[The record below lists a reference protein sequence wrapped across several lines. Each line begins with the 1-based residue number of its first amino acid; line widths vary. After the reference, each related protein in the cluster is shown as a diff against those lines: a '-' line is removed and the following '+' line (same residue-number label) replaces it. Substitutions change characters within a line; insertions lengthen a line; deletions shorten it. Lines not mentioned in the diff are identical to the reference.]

1 MEYIKQI
8 ENIDK
13 FREIKRKLRR
23 KKDINS
29 TEASEEIAQL
39 FYNLI
44 QDSIK
49 NKGIK
54 THSQLILL
62 VKYLGKILSTVDP
75 VQFCIGNTIKKI
87 LHIIREEI
95 NQSTKEE
102 QNNIQNNP
110 ELLGNKIKEAKK
122 NLKDLKSFEFFKDF
136 DSLDLE
142 RVESENSSEKNS
154 TERLYEFKKLG
165 SDAPIT
171 EENINSILEEI
182 SNLISEINSISETI
196 TKQKE
201 IKDLISDGDIIL
213 TSNYSEQV
221 AKILAENK
229 KTKNFKVFVCESAP
243 KLREKSQVDELK
255 KIKLDLTVIEDDD
268 IYSVMKKYT
277 KVKVLLG
284 AKGILV
290 NGGLITYGGAYNI
303 CLLAKMFSNPV
314 IIVGGTTKLT
324 PMYSFKHELY
334 NEYLSPDLI
343 FGKNM
348 DYKGDIS
355 NIQFN
360 IPSLDYVPPNLISM
374 YATDIGILNPNYLY
388 KNFNDMYDLEDYEI

>member
-8 ENIDK
+8 ENIDEFK
-13 FREIKRKLRR
+13 EIKRALRR

-29 TEASEEIAQL
+29 SEIAEKIAQL

-44 QDSIK
+44 HDSIK

-54 THSQLILL
+54 THSELILL
-62 VKYLGKILSTVDP
+62 VKYLGKILSAVDP
-75 VQFCIGNTIKKI
+75 FQFCIANTIKKI

-95 NQSTKEE
+95 KESTKEK
-102 QNNIQNNP
+102 NNNENDR
-110 ELLGNKIKEAKK
+110 EFLSNRIKEAKK
-122 NLKDLKSFEFFKDF
+122 NLKDLKNFDFLKDM
-136 DSLDLE
+136 DIIDLE
-142 RVESENSSEKNS
+142 KVESENSSEKNS
-154 TERLYEFKKLG
+154 TEKLYELKKLG
-165 SDAPIT
+165 SDNPIT
-171 EENINSILEEI
+171 ETNFDSILDGI
-182 SNLISEINSISETI
+182 NNLISEIRTISKTI
-196 TKQKE
+196 TERKE

-229 KTKNFKVFVCESAP
+229 KTKTFKVLVCESAQ
-243 KLREKSQVDELK
+243 KLRKKSQVEELK
-255 KIKLDLTVIEDDD
+255 KIKLDITVIEDDD

-277 KVKVLLG
+277 KVKILLG
-284 AKGILV
+284 AKAILV

-348 DYKGDIS
+348 DYQGDIS

-360 IPSLDYVPPNLISM
+360 NPSLDYVPPNLISM

>member
-8 ENIDK
+8 ENIDEFK
-13 FREIKRKLRR
+13 EIKRALRR

-29 TEASEEIAQL
+29 SEIAEKIAQL

-44 QDSIK
+44 HDSIK

-54 THSQLILL
+54 THSELILL
-62 VKYLGKILSTVDP
+62 VKYLGKILSAVDP
-75 VQFCIGNTIKKI
+75 FQFCIANTIKKI

-95 NQSTKEE
+95 KESTKEK
-102 QNNIQNNP
+102 NNNENDR
-110 ELLGNKIKEAKK
+110 EFLSNRIKEAKK
-122 NLKDLKSFEFFKDF
+122 NLKDLKNFDFLKDM
-136 DSLDLE
+136 DIIDLE
-142 RVESENSSEKNS
+142 KVESENSSEKNS
-154 TERLYEFKKLG
+154 TERLYELKKLG
-165 SDAPIT
+165 SDNPIT
-171 EENINSILEEI
+171 ETNFDSILDGI
-182 SNLISEINSISETI
+182 NNLISEIRTISKTI
-196 TKQKE
+196 TERKE
-201 IKDLISDGDIIL
+201 IQDLISDRDIIL

-243 KLREKSQVDELK
+243 KLRKKSQVEELK

-268 IYSVMKKYT
+268 IYSVMKKFT
-277 KVKVLLG
+277 KVKILLG
-284 AKGILV
+284 AKAILV

-348 DYKGDIS
+348 DYQGDIS

-360 IPSLDYVPPNLISM
+360 NPSLDYVPPNLISM

>member
-54 THSQLILL
+54 THSELILL

-95 NQSTKEE
+95 SESTKEKNNT
-102 QNNIQNNP
+102 QNNS

-122 NLKDLKSFEFFKDF
+122 NLKELKNFEFFKDI

-154 TERLYEFKKLG
+154 SERLYEMKKLG
-165 SDAPIT
+165 SEAPIT

-221 AKILAENK
+221 VKILAENK
-229 KTKNFKVFVCESAP
+229 KTKKFKVFVCESSP
-243 KLREKSQVDELK
+243 KLREKSQVEELK
-255 KIKLDLTVIEDDD
+255 KIKVDLTVIEDDD

-284 AKGILV
+284 AKAILV

>member
-1 MEYIKQI
+1 MEYIKRI

-13 FREIKRKLRR
+13 IKELKSKLRR
-23 KKDINS
+23 KKDVNS
-29 TEASEEIAQL
+29 SEVSEQIAQL

-44 QDSIK
+44 QDSFK
-49 NKGIK
+49 NEGIK

-62 VKYLGKILSTVDP
+62 MKYFCKKFSAVDP
-75 VQFCIGNTIKKI
+75 VQFCIANTIKKI

-95 NQSTKEE
+95 KESE
-102 QNNIQNNP
+102 KEKNNTQNNP
-110 ELLGNKIKEAKK
+110 ESIINKIKESKK
-122 NLKDLKSFEFFKDF
+122 NIKALKNFEFLKDMEINEKEIG
-136 DSLDLE
+136 
-142 RVESENSSEKNS
+142 ESENSSEKNS
-154 TERLYEFKKLG
+154 TEKLYEFKKLE
-165 SDAPIT
+165 SDEPIT
-171 EENINSILEEI
+171 ETTINSILGQI
-182 SNLISEINSISETI
+182 SSLISEISSISETI
-196 TKQKE
+196 TGQKE
-201 IKDLISDGDIIL
+201 IQDLICDGDIIL

-229 KTKNFKVFVCESAP
+229 KTKKFKVFVCESAP
-243 KLREKSQVDELK
+243 KLREKSQVEELR
-255 KIKLDLTVIEDDD
+255 KIKLDITVIEDDD
-268 IYSVMKKYT
+268 IYSVMKKFT

-284 AKGILV
+284 AKAILV

-324 PMYSFKHELY
+324 PMYSFRHELY

-348 DYKGDIS
+348 DYQGDIS

-360 IPSLDYVPPNLISM
+360 NPSLDYVPPNLISM

>member
-13 FREIKRKLRR
+13 FKEIKRELRR

-29 TEASEEIAQL
+29 SEIAEEIAQL
-39 FYNLI
+39 FYDLI

-54 THSQLILL
+54 THAELIFL
-62 VKYLGKILSTVDP
+62 VKYLGKILSAVDP
-75 VQFCIGNTIKKI
+75 FQFCIANTIKKI

-95 NQSTKEE
+95 KESTKE
-102 QNNIQNNP
+102 QNNIENDRAILTNR
-110 ELLGNKIKEAKK
+110 IKEAKK
-122 NLKDLKSFEFFKDF
+122 NLKDLKNFEFFKDIE
-136 DSLDLE
+136 SIDLE
-142 RVESENSSEKNS
+142 KVESDNSSEMNS
-154 TERLYEFKKLG
+154 TEKLYELKKLD
-165 SDAPIT
+165 SDNPIT
-171 EENINSILEEI
+171 ETNINSILDGI
-182 SNLISEINSISETI
+182 YSLISEIRTISKTI
-196 TKQKE
+196 TERKE

-229 KTKNFKVFVCESAP
+229 KTKTFKVLVCESAP
-243 KLREKSQVDELK
+243 KLRKKSQVEELK
-255 KIKLDLTVIEDDD
+255 KIKLDITVIEDDD

-277 KVKVLLG
+277 KVKILLG
-284 AKGILV
+284 AKAILV

-348 DYKGDIS
+348 DYQGDIS

-360 IPSLDYVPPNLISM
+360 NPSLDYVPPNLISM

>member
-8 ENIDK
+8 ENIDEFK
-13 FREIKRKLRR
+13 EIKRALRR

-29 TEASEEIAQL
+29 SEIAEKIAQL

-44 QDSIK
+44 HDSIK

-54 THSQLILL
+54 THSELILL
-62 VKYLGKILSTVDP
+62 VKYLGKILSAVDP
-75 VQFCIGNTIKKI
+75 FQFCIANTIKKI

-95 NQSTKEE
+95 KESTKEK
-102 QNNIQNNP
+102 NNNENDREFLSNRI
-110 ELLGNKIKEAKK
+110 LEAKK
-122 NLKDLKSFEFFKDF
+122 NLKDLKNFDFLKDM
-136 DSLDLE
+136 DIIDLDK
-142 RVESENSSEKNS
+142 VESENSSEKNS
-154 TERLYEFKKLG
+154 TEKLYELKKLG
-165 SDAPIT
+165 SDNPIT
-171 EENINSILEEI
+171 ETNFDSILDGI
-182 SNLISEINSISETI
+182 NNLISEIRTISKTI
-196 TKQKE
+196 TERKE
-201 IKDLISDGDIIL
+201 IQDLISDGDIIL

-229 KTKNFKVFVCESAP
+229 KTKNFKVLVCESAP
-243 KLREKSQVDELK
+243 KLRKKSQVEELK

-268 IYSVMKKYT
+268 IYSVMKKFT
-277 KVKVLLG
+277 KVKILLG
-284 AKGILV
+284 AKAILV

-314 IIVGGTTKLT
+314 IIAGGTTKLT

-348 DYKGDIS
+348 DYQGDIS

-360 IPSLDYVPPNLISM
+360 NPSLDYVPPNLISM

>member
-8 ENIDK
+8 ENIDEFK
-13 FREIKRKLRR
+13 EIKRALRR

-29 TEASEEIAQL
+29 SEIAEKIAQL

-44 QDSIK
+44 HDSIK

-54 THSQLILL
+54 THSELILL
-62 VKYLGKILSTVDP
+62 VKYLGKILSAVDP
-75 VQFCIGNTIKKI
+75 FQFCIANTIKKI

-95 NQSTKEE
+95 KESTKEK
-102 QNNIQNNP
+102 NNNENDREFLSNRI
-110 ELLGNKIKEAKK
+110 EEAKK
-122 NLKDLKSFEFFKDF
+122 NLKDLKNFDFLKDM
-136 DSLDLE
+136 DIIDLE
-142 RVESENSSEKNS
+142 KVESENSSEKNS
-154 TERLYEFKKLG
+154 TEKLYELKKLG
-165 SDAPIT
+165 SDNPIT
-171 EENINSILEEI
+171 ETNFDSILDGI
-182 SNLISEINSISETI
+182 NNLISEIRTISKTI
-196 TKQKE
+196 TERKE
-201 IKDLISDGDIIL
+201 IQDLISDGDIIL

-229 KTKNFKVFVCESAP
+229 KTKNFKVLVCESAP
-243 KLREKSQVDELK
+243 KLRKKSQVEELK

-268 IYSVMKKYT
+268 IYSVMKKFT
-277 KVKVLLG
+277 KVKILLG
-284 AKGILV
+284 AKAILV

-314 IIVGGTTKLT
+314 IIAGGTTKLT

-348 DYKGDIS
+348 DYQGDIS

-360 IPSLDYVPPNLISM
+360 NPSLDYVPPNLISM

>member
-8 ENIDK
+8 ENIDEFK
-13 FREIKRKLRR
+13 EIKRALRR

-29 TEASEEIAQL
+29 SEIAEKIAQL

-44 QDSIK
+44 HDSIK
-49 NKGIK
+49 NKGIN
-54 THSQLILL
+54 THSELILL
-62 VKYLGKILSTVDP
+62 VKYLGKILSAVDP
-75 VQFCIGNTIKKI
+75 FQFCIANTIKKI

-95 NQSTKEE
+95 KESTKEK
-102 QNNIQNNP
+102 NNNENDR
-110 ELLGNKIKEAKK
+110 EFLSNRIKEAKK
-122 NLKDLKSFEFFKDF
+122 NLKDLKNFDFLKDM
-136 DSLDLE
+136 DIIDLE
-142 RVESENSSEKNS
+142 KVESENSSEKNS
-154 TERLYEFKKLG
+154 TEKLYELKKLD
-165 SDAPIT
+165 SDNPIT
-171 EENINSILEEI
+171 ETNFDSILNGI
-182 SNLISEINSISETI
+182 DNLISEIRTISKTI
-196 TKQKE
+196 TERKE
-201 IKDLISDGDIIL
+201 IQDLISDGDIIL

-243 KLREKSQVDELK
+243 KLRKKSQVEELK

-268 IYSVMKKYT
+268 IYSVMKKFT
-277 KVKVLLG
+277 KVKILLG
-284 AKGILV
+284 AKAILV

-314 IIVGGTTKLT
+314 IIAGGTTKLT
-324 PMYSFKHELY
+324 PMYSFKHEVY

-348 DYKGDIS
+348 DYQGDIS

-360 IPSLDYVPPNLISM
+360 NPSLDYVPPNLISM

>member
-23 KKDINS
+23 KKDLNS
-29 TEASEEIAQL
+29 SEAAEEIAQL

-54 THSQLILL
+54 THSELILL

-75 VQFCIGNTIKKI
+75 FQFCIGNTIKKI

-95 NQSTKEE
+95 NESTKEK
-102 QNNIQNNP
+102 NNILNNQ
-110 ELLGNKIKEAKK
+110 ELLVNKIKEAKN
-122 NLKDLKSFEFFKDF
+122 NLKELKNFEFFKDMVIN
-136 DSLDLE
+136 LDLE
-142 RVESENSSEKNS
+142 KAESNSEKNS
-154 TERLYEFKKLG
+154 TERLYELKKLG

-171 EENINSILEEI
+171 EENINSILDEI
-182 SNLISEINSISETI
+182 SNLISEIHSISETI

-229 KTKNFKVFVCESAP
+229 KTKKFKVFVCESIP
-243 KLREKSQVDELK
+243 KLREKSQVEELK
-255 KIKLDLTVIEDDD
+255 KIKLDITVIEDDD
-268 IYSVMKKYT
+268 IYSVMKKFR

-284 AKGILV
+284 AKAFLV

-303 CLLAKMFSNPV
+303 CLLAKIFSNPV

-348 DYKGDIS
+348 DYQGDIS

-360 IPSLDYVPPNLISM
+360 NPMLDYVPPNLISM

>member
-8 ENIDK
+8 ENTDK
-13 FREIKRKLRR
+13 FKEIKRELRR

-29 TEASEEIAQL
+29 SEIAEEIAQL
-39 FYNLI
+39 FYDLI

-54 THSQLILL
+54 THAELIFL
-62 VKYLGKILSTVDP
+62 VKYLGKILSAVDP
-75 VQFCIGNTIKKI
+75 FQFCIANTIKKI

-95 NQSTKEE
+95 KESTKE
-102 QNNIQNNP
+102 QNNIENDREILTNR
-110 ELLGNKIKEAKK
+110 IKEAKK
-122 NLKDLKSFEFFKDF
+122 NLKDLKNFEFFKDIE
-136 DSLDLE
+136 SIDLE
-142 RVESENSSEKNS
+142 KVESDNSSEMNS
-154 TERLYEFKKLG
+154 TEKLYELKKLD
-165 SDAPIT
+165 SDNPIT
-171 EENINSILEEI
+171 ETNINSILDGI
-182 SNLISEINSISETI
+182 YSLISEIRTISKTI
-196 TKQKE
+196 TERKE

-229 KTKNFKVFVCESAP
+229 KTKTFKVLVCESAP
-243 KLREKSQVDELK
+243 KLRKKSQVEELK
-255 KIKLDLTVIEDDD
+255 KIKLDITVIEDDD

-277 KVKVLLG
+277 KVKILLG
-284 AKGILV
+284 AKAILV

-348 DYKGDIS
+348 DYQGDIS

-360 IPSLDYVPPNLISM
+360 NPSLDYVPPNLISM

>member
-360 IPSLDYVPPNLISM
+360 NPSLDYVPPNLISM

>member
-8 ENIDK
+8 ENIDEFK
-13 FREIKRKLRR
+13 EIKRALRR

-29 TEASEEIAQL
+29 SEIAEKIAQL

-44 QDSIK
+44 HDSIK

-54 THSQLILL
+54 THSELILL
-62 VKYLGKILSTVDP
+62 VKYLGKILSAVDP
-75 VQFCIGNTIKKI
+75 FQFCIANTIKKI

-95 NQSTKEE
+95 KESTKEK
-102 QNNIQNNP
+102 NNNENDR
-110 ELLGNKIKEAKK
+110 EFLSNRIKEAKK
-122 NLKDLKSFEFFKDF
+122 NLKDLKNFDFLKDM
-136 DSLDLE
+136 DIIDLE
-142 RVESENSSEKNS
+142 KVESENSSEKNS
-154 TERLYEFKKLG
+154 TEKLYELKKLG
-165 SDAPIT
+165 SDNPIT
-171 EENINSILEEI
+171 ETNFDSILDGI
-182 SNLISEINSISETI
+182 NNLISEIRTISKTI
-196 TKQKE
+196 TERKE
-201 IKDLISDGDIIL
+201 IQDLISDGDIIL

-243 KLREKSQVDELK
+243 KLRKKSQVEELK

-268 IYSVMKKYT
+268 IYSVMKKFT
-277 KVKVLLG
+277 KVKILLG
-284 AKGILV
+284 AKAILV

-314 IIVGGTTKLT
+314 IIAGGTTKLT

-348 DYKGDIS
+348 DYQGDIS

-360 IPSLDYVPPNLISM
+360 NPSLDYVPPNLISM

>member
-154 TERLYEFKKLG
+154 SERLYEFKKLG

-171 EENINSILEEI
+171 EENVNSILEEI

-360 IPSLDYVPPNLISM
+360 NPSLDYVPPNLISM

>member
-54 THSQLILL
+54 THSELILL

-95 NQSTKEE
+95 SESTKEKNNT
-102 QNNIQNNP
+102 QNNS

-122 NLKDLKSFEFFKDF
+122 NLKELKNFEFFKDI

-142 RVESENSSEKNS
+142 RAESENSSEKNS
-154 TERLYEFKKLG
+154 SERLYEMKKLG

>member
-1 MEYIKQI
+1 MEYIKRI

-13 FREIKRKLRR
+13 IKELKSKLRR
-23 KKDINS
+23 KKDVNS
-29 TEASEEIAQL
+29 SEVSEQIAQL

-44 QDSIK
+44 QDSFK
-49 NKGIK
+49 NEGIK

-62 VKYLGKILSTVDP
+62 MKYFCKKFSAVDP
-75 VQFCIGNTIKKI
+75 VQFCIANTIKKI

-95 NQSTKEE
+95 KESE
-102 QNNIQNNP
+102 KEKNNTQNNP
-110 ELLGNKIKEAKK
+110 ESIINKIKESKK
-122 NLKDLKSFEFFKDF
+122 NIKALKNFEFLKDMEINEKEIG
-136 DSLDLE
+136 
-142 RVESENSSEKNS
+142 ESENSSEKNS
-154 TERLYEFKKLG
+154 TEKLYEFKKLE
-165 SDAPIT
+165 SDEPIT
-171 EENINSILEEI
+171 ETTINSILGQI
-182 SNLISEINSISETI
+182 SSLISEISSISETI
-196 TKQKE
+196 TGQKE
-201 IKDLISDGDIIL
+201 IQDLISDGDIIL

-229 KTKNFKVFVCESAP
+229 KTKKFKVFVCESSP
-243 KLREKSQVDELK
+243 KLREKSQVEELR
-255 KIKLDLTVIEDDD
+255 KIKLDITVIEDDD
-268 IYSVMKKYT
+268 IYSVMKKFT

-284 AKGILV
+284 AKAILV

-324 PMYSFKHELY
+324 PMYSFRHELY

-348 DYKGDIS
+348 DYQGDIS

-360 IPSLDYVPPNLISM
+360 NPSLDYVPPNLISM

>member
-75 VQFCIGNTIKKI
+75 VQFCIGNTIKI

-122 NLKDLKSFEFFKDF
+122 NLKDLKSFEFFKDI

-360 IPSLDYVPPNLISM
+360 NPSLDYVPPNLISM

>member
-54 THSQLILL
+54 THSELILL

-95 NQSTKEE
+95 SESTKEKNNT
-102 QNNIQNNP
+102 QNNS

-122 NLKDLKSFEFFKDF
+122 NLKEIKNFEFFKDI

-142 RVESENSSEKNS
+142 RAESENSSEKNS
-154 TERLYEFKKLG
+154 SERLYEMKKLG
-165 SDAPIT
+165 SEAPIT

-221 AKILAENK
+221 VKILAENK
-229 KTKNFKVFVCESAP
+229 KTKKFKVFVCESSP
-243 KLREKSQVDELK
+243 KLREKSQVEELK
-255 KIKLDLTVIEDDD
+255 KIKVDLTVIEDDD

-284 AKGILV
+284 AKAILV

>member
-13 FREIKRKLRR
+13 FKEIKRELRR

-29 TEASEEIAQL
+29 SEIAEEIAQL
-39 FYNLI
+39 FYDLI

-54 THSQLILL
+54 THAELIFL
-62 VKYLGKILSTVDP
+62 VKYLGKILSAVDP
-75 VQFCIGNTIKKI
+75 FQFCIANTIKKI

-95 NQSTKEE
+95 KESTKE
-102 QNNIQNNP
+102 QNNIENDREILTNR
-110 ELLGNKIKEAKK
+110 IKEAKK
-122 NLKDLKSFEFFKDF
+122 NLKDLKNFEFFKDIE
-136 DSLDLE
+136 SIDLE
-142 RVESENSSEKNS
+142 KVESDNSSEMNS
-154 TERLYEFKKLG
+154 TEKLYELKKLD
-165 SDAPIT
+165 SDNPIT
-171 EENINSILEEI
+171 ETNINSILDGI
-182 SNLISEINSISETI
+182 YSLISEIRTISKTI
-196 TKQKE
+196 TERKE

-221 AKILAENK
+221 AKILAENT
-229 KTKNFKVFVCESAP
+229 KTKTFKVLVCESAP
-243 KLREKSQVDELK
+243 KLRKKSQVEELK
-255 KIKLDLTVIEDDD
+255 KIKLDITVIEDDD

-277 KVKVLLG
+277 KVKILLG
-284 AKGILV
+284 AKAILV

-348 DYKGDIS
+348 DYQGDIS

-360 IPSLDYVPPNLISM
+360 NPSLDYVPPNLISM

>member
-122 NLKDLKSFEFFKDF
+122 NLKDLKSFEFFKDI

-154 TERLYEFKKLG
+154 SERLYELKKLG

-243 KLREKSQVDELK
+243 KLREKSQVEELK

-360 IPSLDYVPPNLISM
+360 NPSLDYVPPNLISM

>member
-154 TERLYEFKKLG
+154 SERLYEFKKLG

-243 KLREKSQVDELK
+243 KLREKSQVEELK

-360 IPSLDYVPPNLISM
+360 NPSLDYVPPNLISM

>member
-54 THSQLILL
+54 THSELILL

-95 NQSTKEE
+95 SESTKEKNNT
-102 QNNIQNNP
+102 QNNS

-122 NLKDLKSFEFFKDF
+122 NLKELKNFEFFKDI

-142 RVESENSSEKNS
+142 RAESENSSEKNS
-154 TERLYEFKKLG
+154 SERLYEMKKLG

-201 IKDLISDGDIIL
+201 IKDLIY
-213 TSNYSEQV
+213 SN
-221 AKILAENK
+221 
-229 KTKNFKVFVCESAP
+229 
-243 KLREKSQVDELK
+243 
-255 KIKLDLTVIEDDD
+255 IKL
-268 IYSVMKKYT
+268 
-277 KVKVLLG
+277 
-284 AKGILV
+284 
-290 NGGLITYGGAYNI
+290 
-303 CLLAKMFSNPV
+303 
-314 IIVGGTTKLT
+314 
-324 PMYSFKHELY
+324 
-334 NEYLSPDLI
+334 
-343 FGKNM
+343 
-348 DYKGDIS
+348 
-355 NIQFN
+355 
-360 IPSLDYVPPNLISM
+360 
-374 YATDIGILNPNYLY
+374 
-388 KNFNDMYDLEDYEI
+388 